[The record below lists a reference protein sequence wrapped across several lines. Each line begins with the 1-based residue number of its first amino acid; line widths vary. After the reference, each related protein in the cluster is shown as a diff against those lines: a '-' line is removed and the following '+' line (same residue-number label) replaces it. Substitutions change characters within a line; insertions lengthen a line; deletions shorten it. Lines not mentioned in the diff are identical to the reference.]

1 VTLAGLLAATAITG
15 SKLSDQRIVILGAGS
30 VATGICDQIVA
41 AMIGEGCS
49 EAEAKAALWL
59 VDSHGPVHEGRMD
72 LEPFKRQYA
81 QPLDRVVA
89 FHLARPTGIGLAD
102 VVRQVRPTIL
112 IGASAQPCA
121 FSEPIIRAM
130 AQHVERPI
138 IFPLSNPAS
147 KSEAAP
153 ADLIAWTEG
162 RAIVA
167 TGSPFPD
174 ARVGGRVFRNS
185 QCNNV
190 LIFPGV
196 GLGVIAAAAR
206 RVTGAMFV
214 AAARALSELSPA
226 RRHPDGEQGDLMAS
240 LYPPLDQIRYVS
252 RHVALA
258 VGAEAQRAG
267 LAPATSSDE
276 LARRVDAAIWA
287 PRYMRLRRK
296 M

>member
-1 VTLAGLLAATAITG
+1 LAATSITG
-15 SKLSDQRIVILGAGS
+15 SKLSEQRIVILGAGS
-30 VATGICDQIVA
+30 AATGICDQLVA
-41 AMIGEGCS
+41 AMIGEGCT

-81 QPLDRVVA
+81 QPLDRAVA
-89 FHLARPTGIGLAD
+89 FHLARPNGISLAD

-112 IGASAQPCA
+112 IGTSAQPGA
-121 FSEPIIRAM
+121 FSEPIVRAM

-138 IFPLSNPAS
+138 IFPLSNPTS
-147 KSEAAP
+147 KSEAAA

-174 ARVGGRVFRNS
+174 VRFGGRVFRNS

-190 LIFPGV
+190 FIFPGV
-196 GLGVIAAAAR
+196 GLGVIAAGAR
-206 RVTGAMFV
+206 RVTDAMFV
-214 AAARALSELSPA
+214 AAAHALSELSPA
-226 RRHPDGEQGDLMAS
+226 RHDPTAA
-240 LYPPLDQIRYVS
+240 LYPPLEPVRQVS
-252 RHVALA
+252 REGALA

-267 LAPATSSDE
+267 LAEPTTPDE
-276 LARRVDAAIWA
+276 LVRRVDAAMWS
-287 PRYMRLRRK
+287 PRYVRLKRK
-296 M
+296 S